1 MAVLRVERNRKRM
14 LALAG
19 LAWNWKNDPDS

>member
-1 MAVLRVERNRKRM
+1 MMVRKRM

-19 LAWNWKNDPDS
+19 LTIALSFILAAPCADAG